1 MLVDLILYFMKR
13 ILICIFQS
21 VRQMFCTKAK
31 VWLYLISRTGKST
44 CPYAMLR
51 LYLKAANIADSDE
64 CYICRS
70 LTYCSRSKTYKLR
83 SECPYLTFVQEK
95 FGCFRK
101 IGLR

>member
-1 MLVDLILYFMKR
+1 MILEFLAHMCLLAYVGFLRCSGLAHARRSHIVFHETYFDLHIPASETDVLHN
-13 ILICIFQS
+13 L
-21 VRQMFCTKAK
+21 KAK

-70 LTYCSRSKTYKLR
+70 LAYCSRSKT
-83 SECPYLTFVQEK
+83 
-95 FGCFRK
+95 
-101 IGLR
+101 